1 MTIHELLE
9 RGRLNA
15 KLPTYQRKKEVALK
29 ICEEQLKLHSAPY
42 CALSGGKDSVAMCYI
57 VNEAAKRCRKDFRL
71 WSHLSDAS
79 FPGTRETCLKVAESI
94 GRELDTFESTSALES
109 VNNKKRMAFGKRGVF
124 FDSVREYAKYKDLA
138 FVGVRAF
145 ESKRRM
151 KAAKAHGMCFHS
163 ESMGNIDVV
172 NPLQWFR
179 LIDVAS
185 VLYEYNA
192 PIHPIYTKYCT
203 DVGTNSNGEPL
214 FIRLGYITSK
224 DLLDKGT
231 AVFMKMNYPAVYN
244 DLMQRFPELRN
255 YV

>member
-1 MTIHELLE
+1 MTIDELLE
-9 RGRLNA
+9 RGRLNS
-15 KLPTYQRKKEVALK
+15 KLPAYLRKKEEALK
-29 ICEEQLKLHSAPY
+29 VCMEQLESHNAPY
-42 CALSGGKDSVAMCYI
+42 CALSGGKDSVAMCFV
-57 VNEAAKRCRKDFRL
+57 VNEAAKRCGKQFRL

-79 FPGTRETCLKVAESI
+79 FPGTYETCLKVAESI
-94 GRELDTFESTSALES
+94 EREWDTFQSTSALES
-109 VNNKKRMAFGKRGVF
+109 VDGKKRAAFGKRGVF
-124 FDSVREYAKYKDLA
+124 FDSIRHYAEDKDLA

-151 KAAKAHGMCFHS
+151 QAAKAHGMFFHS

-192 PIHPIYTKYCT
+192 PIHPIYHKYCT
-203 DVGTNSNGEPL
+203 DIGNNSNGEPL
-214 FIRLGYITSK
+214 FIRLGYVTSK

-231 AVFMKMNYPAVYN
+231 AVFMKANYPAIYN
-244 DLMQRFPELRN
+244 ELMRRFPELRN